1 MVFACCRA
9 TSLSCPV
16 VSCQSSVT
24 MRVLVRLMVI
34 AVVGVSRLPAFFS
47 KLRFCSSDSEFR
59 APVGADFW
67 CEHARVA
74 LRVAQWA
81 RVCLCGWRAC
91 LMGCPV
97 FHRSPRC
104 CFV

>member
-34 AVVGVSRLPAFFS
+34 AVVGGI
-47 KLRFCSSDSEFR
+47 
-59 APVGADFW
+59 PVAGVFL
-67 CEHARVA
+67 EVA
-74 LRVAQWA
+74 L
-81 RVCLCGWRAC
+81 L
-91 LMGCPV
+91 
-97 FHRSPRC
+97 
-104 CFV
+104 FVG

>member
-1 MVFACCRA
+1 MVFAYRCA
-9 TSLSCPV
+9 ASLSCPV

-24 MRVLVRLMVI
+24 MRVLVPSMVI
-34 AVVGVSRLPAFFS
+34 AVVRASRLPTFS
-47 KLRFCSSDSEFR
+47 SKSCFCSSDSEFH

-74 LRVAQWA
+74 LRVAQWP

-91 LMGCPV
+91 LMGRPV
-97 FHRSPRC
+97 FRRSPRC
-104 CFV
+104 RFV